1 MFICFGAQEFI
12 EDHQSDELNEAL
24 LSREKKRHAI
34 PITLSFTKSDTVLS
48 LKCEE
53 SLNSYAVVPF

>member
-1 MFICFGAQEFI
+1 MFICYGAQEFI
-12 EDHQSDELNEAL
+12 EDYSDELNEVH

-48 LKCEE
+48 LKCEG
-53 SLNSYAVVPF
+53 SLNSFAVVPF

>member
-1 MFICFGAQEFI
+1 MFICHGAQEFI
-12 EDHQSDELNEAL
+12 EDYQSDELNEAL
-24 LSREKKRHAI
+24 LSREKKRHVI

-53 SLNSYAVVPF
+53 SLNS